1 MNGEPTFGTHDNGQ
15 TYFGWGELRMSR
27 NRRQPK
33 EPHLFYGVLVEEPT
47 NAVLA
52 HRGECYCREYGL
64 LKAWLT
70 PAKQTHVTLM
80 GLGDGKSPYVVETA
94 CRVGSLVQA
103 KAFDVSFD
111 RLSAF
116 GGGALVLRSSDHSP
130 ALQHFWRKL
139 SAIVHDSPLRD
150 FVTNRLE
157 PARDFAPR
165 QRRGAENS
173 GTAG

>member
-1 MNGEPTFGTHDNGQ
+1 
-15 TYFGWGELRMSR
+15 MSR
-27 NRRQPK
+27 W
-33 EPHLFYGVLVEEPT
+33 
-47 NAVLA
+47 LA
-52 HRGECYCREYGL
+52 G
-64 LKAWLT
+64 T
-70 PAKQTHVTLM
+70 
-80 GLGDGKSPYVVETA
+80 
-94 CRVGSLVQA
+94 A

-157 PARDFAPR
+157 PHVTLLRDRDEVPKIQERLVEPVSWRVRNFALIHSHQGEYTFP
-165 QRRGAENS
+165 
-173 GTAG
+173 GTWQLNGQDDAHAVM